1 MIVRGEGGEA
11 TISQQMIVG
20 IISVKYWQTKETWA
34 QMTATDA
41 ANGLWSALF
50 ADNSFT
56 VE

>member
-1 MIVRGEGGEA
+1 
-11 TISQQMIVG
+11 MIVG
-20 IISVKYWQTKETWA
+20 IISVKYWQTKKPWA

-56 VE
+56 VK